1 MPITPKHQVRLISR
15 TDDLRLEESIAI
27 QLRGAEVNPLSLD
40 DRKGLVGWFGYLKL
54 GEIIGIASNRV
65 LQLRGLPS
73 REPIPPIVSCE
84 WCIIEF
90 LLHPNK
96 A

>member
-1 MPITPKHQVRLISR
+1 MG
-15 TDDLRLEESIAI
+15 DLRLKESIAI
-27 QLRGAEVNPLSLD
+27 QLRGAEVSPLSFLD
-40 DRKGLVGWFGYLKL
+40 DRKGFVGWFGYLKL

-65 LQLRGLPS
+65 LQLRGLLS
-73 REPIPPIVSCE
+73 QEPIPPIVSCG

-90 LLHPNK
+90 LLLPNK